1 MNAYRF
7 AQNAQAWVDP
17 LGESPFLILVA
28 VALGKA
34 LASGA
39 LELAAQAAKKWWD
52 DEPIE
57 CFDWNDVA
65 IAAVAG
71 LAALGLGKCW
81 QMVNKVRYS
90 RGAIRELNRQLK
102 NARTQN
108 RIMKL
113 HGRIDTHN
121 KQITESVHVMQKQAY
136 ITNTA
141 MISKKINGD
150 GEC

>member
-1 MNAYRF
+1 
-7 AQNAQAWVDP
+7 
-17 LGESPFLILVA
+17 
-28 VALGKA
+28 
-34 LASGA
+34 
-39 LELAAQAAKKWWD
+39 
-52 DEPIE
+52 
-57 CFDWNDVA
+57 
-65 IAAVAG
+65 
-71 LAALGLGKCW
+71 
-81 QMVNKVRYS
+81 MVNKVRYS

-121 KQITESVHVMQKQAY
+121 KQITESVHVIQKQAY